1 MGALD
6 NGLQM
11 TDIFV
16 TLQGRCVFASG
27 SPFPAVTYNGKT
39 FHPGQ
44 GNNAYI
50 FPGIALATI
59 LCDIRS
65 ITDEVFLESAKV
77 WTTNT
82 YNFLW
87 LWYKGCGGWGGG

>member
-1 MGALD
+1 M
-6 NGLQM
+6 
-11 TDIFV
+11 
-16 TLQGRCVFASG
+16 FASG
-27 SPFPAVTYNGKT
+27 SPFPPVTVNGKT

-65 ITDEVFLESAKV
+65 ITDDVFLESAKV
-77 WTTNT
+77 SLYSMVTLATKQQRPFDWTVLLQLYQCIEKKDAERN
-82 YNFLW
+82 L
-87 LWYKGCGGWGGG
+87 KMI

>member
-1 MGALD
+1 
-6 NGLQM
+6 M

-77 WTTNT
+77 GAILDCDSKGSNSVFSS
-82 YNFLW
+82 YIFLINI
-87 LWYKGCGGWGGG
+87 

>member
-1 MGALD
+1 MKTFLKLSYCFDRDAGKWTPSDCAV
-6 NGLQM
+6 
-11 TDIFV
+11 FV

-77 WTTNT
+77 WT
-82 YNFLW
+82 YFR
-87 LWYKGCGGWGGG
+87 